1 MEISPT
7 SRPKILIVDD
17 YPENLLTLQ
26 KILRVLDVDVLQAST
41 GNEALGLA
49 LEHEFFSAILDV
61 QMPEMDGYELAELL
75 RGNPTTATLPII
87 FVSAVFSD
95 EYNHR
100 KGYEAGAVDFIS
112 KPFVPEIF
120 LSKIKVFL
128 DLYLQRHALETFVE
142 QLNRANRQL
151 ELVNQ
156 ELETFSYSIS
166 HDLRA
171 PLRAID
177 GFSRMLTESLGEDIN
192 FESRHYIETLC
203 DNVRQMNDLIDGLL
217 QFSRLAFQPFA
228 SRKIEMKELAQ
239 HVIDDLLAVQ
249 PERHVE
255 VSLANLPPAWGDPLF
270 IRQVFVNLL
279 ENAFKYTRNHVSSP
293 QKVTSPQ
300 GASSPQGETAR
311 IEVGFFPRG
320 EKNVYFV
327 RDNGVGFDMHY
338 ADKLFGIFQRLHSR
352 ADFEGT
358 GVGLANVR
366 RIILRQGGEVWAE
379 SKVDEGATFYFT
391 LPSPVTTE

>member
-1 MEISPT
+1 MEILPT

-17 YPENLLTLQ
+17 YPENLFTLQ
-26 KILRVLDVDVLQAST
+26 KILRVLDVDILQAST

-49 LEHEFFSAILDV
+49 LDHEFFSAILDV

-128 DLYLQRHALETFVE
+128 DLYQQRHALETLVE
-142 QLNRANRQL
+142 QLNRANKQL

-192 FESRHYIETLC
+192 LEAQHYLETVR

-249 PERHVE
+249 PERRVE

-270 IRQVFVNLL
+270 IKQVFVNLL
-279 ENAFKYTRNHVSSP
+279 ENAFKYTRNR
-293 QKVTSPQ
+293 
-300 GASSPQGETAR
+300 ASSPQGEIAL
-311 IEVGFFPRG
+311 IEIGSFPRDQQ
-320 EKNVYFV
+320 NVYFV

-338 ADKLFGIFQRLHSR
+338 ADKLFGVFQRLHSQTE
-352 ADFEGT
+352 FEGT
-358 GVGLANVR
+358 GIGLANVR

-379 SKVDEGATFYFT
+379 SRVDEGATFYFT
-391 LPSPVTTE
+391 LPPLVTTE